1 MISLLHRN
9 DNFVTVHNKCSKIPP
24 WTSVHFATSVPRS
37 RVVRLSWSSRL
48 FMRAAAFKLR
58 AIRLVYPLFFCKV
71 RSSSSPTNSQ
81 IKTVLSRQPFRIRH
95 MFIWPFFITMT
106 DTIPSQNMNV
116 SSWITL
122 YKQLLLHDLSVF
134 QAEMAT
140 ENLKSYKS
148 KGILHSQQNL
158 LNQVNKTVRYM
169 TQIKLILFEISE
181 KSLYYGRNQTL

>member
-48 FMRAAAFKLR
+48 FMRAAAFKMR
-58 AIRLVYPLFFCKV
+58 AIRLVYPLFFCKFALHPAPQTA
-71 RSSSSPTNSQ
+71 RL
-81 IKTVLSRQPFRIRH
+81 KPFYLGNH
-95 MFIWPFFITMT
+95 SELDTCLYDLFFITMT

-122 YKQLLLHDLSVF
+122 YKLSYYCTILVSFRLRWLLKIWKVTNPKVF
-134 QAEMAT
+134 YT
-140 ENLKSYKS
+140 PSRIYW
-148 KGILHSQQNL
+148 I
-158 LNQVNKTVRYM
+158 R
-169 TQIKLILFEISE
+169 
-181 KSLYYGRNQTL
+181 

>member
-37 RVVRLSWSSRL
+37 RVVRLSWSSRV
-48 FMRAAAFKLR
+48 FMRAAAFKMR

-71 RSSSSPTNSQ
+71 RSSSSPSNSQ

-95 MFIWPFFITMT
+95 MFIWPFFITMA

-122 YKQLLLHDLSVF
+122 YKLSYYCTILVSFRLRWLLKIRKVTNPKVF
-134 QAEMAT
+134 YT
-140 ENLKSYKS
+140 PSRIYW
-148 KGILHSQQNL
+148 I
-158 LNQVNKTVRYM
+158 R
-169 TQIKLILFEISE
+169 
-181 KSLYYGRNQTL
+181 